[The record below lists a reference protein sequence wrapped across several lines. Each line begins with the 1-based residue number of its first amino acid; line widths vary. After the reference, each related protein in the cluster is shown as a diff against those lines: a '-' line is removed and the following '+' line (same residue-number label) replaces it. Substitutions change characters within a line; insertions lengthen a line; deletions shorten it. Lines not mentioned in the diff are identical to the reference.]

1 MSQGASHGNKSD
13 IRTPTPQLP
22 QDEVVGSNKAAVAVI
37 KSNTFMPGAHMQKQ
51 LDHAASER
59 EALPDAPLADGKDG
73 GKQEAEGMG
82 APFGLAL

>member
-1 MSQGASHGNKSD
+1 MHVASTAIGRMRMETGTCERRDRRCEALGFGHGK
-13 IRTPTPQLP
+13 TLTLGCMEQ
-22 QDEVVGSNKAAVAVI
+22 
-37 KSNTFMPGAHMQKQ
+37 
-51 LDHAASER
+51 AASER